1 MEERKV
7 KDLMVPI
14 AEYATVNEDATL
26 KEALAALDKAQKQH
40 DDDQYAHRAIIVID
54 REQQVVGKISQI
66 DVLKALEP
74 KYMDLCEPGTDSGMG
89 RYGFTKKFFADMC
102 TQYNLWSTSMDQL
115 VKNAAGRPVKSF
127 MYKPK
132 EGEYIT
138 EDGTMEEAIH
148 LLVVGRHQSLLV
160 LKDKKIV
167 GVLRLVD
174 MFREITDA
182 MDRHG

>member
-1 MEERKV
+1 MEEKKV

-26 KEALAALDKAQKQH
+26 KEALAALDKAQKHH

-74 KYMDLCEPGTDSGMG
+74 KYMDLCEPGSESGMT
-89 RYGFTKKFFADMC
+89 RFGFTKNFFTDMC
-102 TQYNLWSTSMDQL
+102 TQYNLWSTPMPQL
-115 VKNAAGRPVKSF
+115 VRQAANRPVKTF

-138 EDGTMEEAIH
+138 ENGAIEEAIH

-182 MDRHG
+182 MDRLD